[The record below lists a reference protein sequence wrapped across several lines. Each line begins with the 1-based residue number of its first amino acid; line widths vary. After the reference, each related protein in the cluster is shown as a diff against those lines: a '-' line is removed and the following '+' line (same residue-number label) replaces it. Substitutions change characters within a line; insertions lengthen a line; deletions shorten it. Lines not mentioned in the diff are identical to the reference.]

1 MNNSIRTFIPAKQ
14 LNTQIQPEQPK
25 NDINVGFTCNTKF
38 MLCRL
43 RQRNFLSIH
52 IQTSEYT
59 DNTSN

>member
-1 MNNSIRTFIPAKQ
+1 MNNSIRTFIPTKQ
-14 LNTQIQPEQPK
+14 LNTQAQPEQPK
-25 NDINVGFTCNTKF
+25 NNINVGFTSNTKF
-38 MLCRL
+38 MPCRL

>member
-1 MNNSIRTFIPAKQ
+1 MNNSIRTFIPTKQ
-14 LNTQIQPEQPK
+14 LNTQAQPEQPNTK
-25 NDINVGFTCNTKF
+25 FGFTSNTKF

-59 DNTSN
+59 DNTNN